1 MTKELATKI
10 EAYHRT
16 MSLAQE
22 MLLRGIIDQRDY
34 DKIDTIITKKSGL
47 SLDSI
52 FR

>member
-1 MTKELATKI
+1 MTKELATRI

-16 MSLAQE
+16 MTLARE
-22 MLLRGIIDQRDY
+22 MLSRGIINPRDY